1 MLVSVST
8 DKLYN
13 MNLNKALSRVNVNL
27 LNTLDFG
34 TEIELTP
41 EYTLHHYSEDEVV
54 VINRVS
60 DWTELVQILWDKD
73 EMDSIIYEI
82 IEIDEYHIE
91 LGKPY
96 KDTTHKDGVKYYN
109 NLVAVVKITD
119 IIHQD
124 KEMQEI
130 HPDYISYSD
139 DKILEIGST
148 HYGIYYIGN
157 NKVTPDYESKYWE
170 LRNQVLY
177 LFKTMEENT
186 IDLWRDDLEYTIECI
201 ALEDVEECCENDE
214 CDMSEKACTGSDV
227 RKAME
232 MITKNLS
239 HDGI

>member
-1 MLVSVST
+1 
-8 DKLYN
+8 
-13 MNLNKALSRVNVNL
+13 MNLNKALSKVNVKL
-27 LNTLDFG
+27 LNTLDHG
-34 TEIELTP
+34 MEIELTP
-41 EYTLHHYSEDEVV
+41 EYTLYHYSEEDIV
-54 VINRVS
+54 VIKRVS

-73 EMDSIIYEI
+73 EIDSIIYEI

-96 KDTTHKDGVKYYN
+96 KDTTRKTSDGVKYYN
-109 NLVAVVKITD
+109 NLVAVVTILD
-119 IIHQD
+119 IIHSD
-124 KEMQEI
+124 EEMIEI
-130 HPDYISYSD
+130 HPDYTSYSD
-139 DKILEIGST
+139 DKILDIGST

-170 LRNQVLY
+170 LRNQVLD
-177 LFKTMEENT
+177 LFKTMKDNT

-201 ALEDVEECCENDE
+201 ALEDVEECCEDDE
-214 CDMSEKACTGSDV
+214 CDMSQKACTGSDV